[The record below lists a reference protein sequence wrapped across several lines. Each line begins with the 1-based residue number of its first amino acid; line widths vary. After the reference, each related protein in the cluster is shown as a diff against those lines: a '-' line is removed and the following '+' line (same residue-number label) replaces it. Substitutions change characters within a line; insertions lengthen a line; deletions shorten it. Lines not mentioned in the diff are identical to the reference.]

1 MCCMPAVPIAAIDAE
16 DADDA
21 HAQPKP
27 LPRRTRQNMESNRIA
42 PTTRER
48 KPE

>member
-1 MCCMPAVPIAAIDAE
+1 MPAIPIAAIDVE

-27 LPRRTRQNMESNRIA
+27 LPRRIRQHMESNRIA
-42 PTTRER
+42 PNTRER